1 MTEKKSRLEPLADAL
16 SAYLDKSGIAEAAES
31 RRVLTEWRERVG
43 DRIADVATPVRMDRG
58 TLIVGVRSSA
68 WLMELRLME
77 KRLVER
83 LNRGLGES
91 GIDGIRLVLG
101 NAGTEGGAGRGKSER
116 SGADG

>member
-1 MTEKKSRLEPLADAL
+1 MKERKSRLEPLADAL
-16 SAYLDKSGIAEAAES
+16 SSYLDRSGIAAGAES

-77 KRLVER
+77 KQLVER
-83 LNRGLGES
+83 LNRGLGEG
-91 GIDGIRLVLG
+91 GIDRIRLVLG
-101 NAGTEGGAGRGKSER
+101 DSRAEGGSARETSER